1 MEIIPNRIIYS
12 QELDILNSALQRRL
26 EVFEQEKVREEV
38 TTSKNLIDPI
48 FSATKL
54 YLILKW

>member
-1 MEIIPNRIIYS
+1 MEILLNPIIYS

-48 FSATKL
+48 LSSTKL